1 MNCKKCGSNLEVGAA
16 FCGTCGAP
24 VNVNEVSEGASVNNS
39 LETPSLNQSVPNVSE
54 SKVLDTPATQAS
66 VQTDTPSVSTP
77 IESTNSVNAPVATEV
92 NKEEATNVG
101 DAMKAPDASV
111 QNTGVLN
118 NGVNQGS
125 VVTSTSTSLNAQMP
139 ANAQVGEMQG
149 VAQAP
154 QNNLGNAPQASASV
168 TGQEPSVQT
177 PQVNVAPQPAIAPQN
192 NLGQVNAMPSQPAQP
207 NQMPANNVVNNQ
219 AKTNKTPFFIAAGG
233 MGAVMVL
240 LICLIASG
248 GIKLNF
254 TVSKGGE
261 KVNSD
266 NQTISAEK
274 KDDKDNKDEKTTKST
289 TTRTTTVAP
298 VSNEGK
304 YVDYSD
310 ISVYVP
316 DKFEYEFDED
326 DLTHSFLSNSKK
338 QMINLEFLKATYDS
352 EVLKVDNYKRT
363 ITSNGGTVTSDGA
376 STYKGLKYYHIN
388 VNTSGINGEII
399 IMDFQNVGSIFAQIY
414 TDFATE
420 SAYLDTL
427 YEIATKSKMNGNSS
441 TFAPNSNSTFA
452 EEFKMP
458 EMVNPTFE

>member
-24 VNVNEVSEGASVNNS
+24 VNVNEASDGASVNNG
-39 LETPSLNQSVPNVSE
+39 LENATSNQSVPELTEN
-54 SKVLDTPATQAS
+54 KVIETPAIQAS
-66 VQTDTPSVSTP
+66 VQTDTPSMSAP
-77 IESTNSVNAPVATEV
+77 IDSSVLTNTSVGTDV
-92 NKEEATNVG
+92 NKEGVAATEGTAKVS
-101 DAMKAPDASV
+101 DASV
-111 QNTGVLN
+111 QNSGVLN
-118 NGVNQGS
+118 NGVNQES
-125 VVTSTSTSLNAQMP
+125 VVTPTPISLNTQMP
-139 ANAQVGEMQG
+139 ANAEVGGMQG

-154 QNNLGNAPQASASV
+154 QINLGNAPQASASV

-177 PQVNVAPQPAIAPQN
+177 PQVNVAPQPAITPQN

-207 NQMPANNVVNNQ
+207 NQMSANNGVNNQ

-266 NQTISAEK
+266 NQSISTEK
-274 KDDKDNKDEKTTKST
+274 KEEKDEKTTKSS
-289 TTRTTTVAP
+289 TTRTTVAP

-304 YVDYSD
+304 YVEYSD
-310 ISVYVP
+310 IVVYVP
-316 DKFEYEFDED
+316 DTFEYKFDED
-326 DLTHSFLSNSKK
+326 ETTHAFMSNSKR
-338 QMINLEFLKATYDS
+338 QMINLGFLKSTYDS

-376 STYKGLKYYHIN
+376 STHKGLKYYHIN
-388 VNTSGINGEII
+388 VNTSGINGEVI
-399 IMDFQNVGSIFAQIY
+399 IMEVPNIGSFLAQIY
-414 TDFATE
+414 TDYATE

-427 YEIATKSKMNGNSS
+427 YEIATKSKTNSNSS
-441 TFAPNSNSTFA
+441 SFAPNSKSTFV
-452 EEFKMP
+452 EEFKIP